1 MTMRLAH
8 LGFAVIGITTVIV
21 LAHAQ
26 APGDPQRGSALA
38 QRFCAECH
46 ATGKR
51 DASSPSS
58 EAPSFTAVASTPGMT
73 AMALNVFFQTPHKAM
88 PNLILETDQKN
99 DIVAYIMSLKK

>member
-1 MTMRLAH
+1 MRLAH
-8 LGFAVIGITTVIV
+8 LGFAGVGITTLIA

-26 APGDPQRGSALA
+26 APGDAQRGSALA

-51 DASSPSS
+51 DDGSPNS
-58 EAPSFTAVASTPGMT
+58 EAPSFTTVASTPGMT
-73 AMALNVFFQTPHKAM
+73 RTALNVFFQTSHRAM

-99 DIVAYIMSLKK
+99 DIIAYIMSLKK

>member
-1 MTMRLAH
+1 MRLAR
-8 LGFAVIGITTVIV
+8 LGFAEIGMTTVIF

-26 APGDPQRGSALA
+26 APGDPQKGSALA

-46 ATGKR
+46 AVGKR
-51 DASSPSS
+51 DFGTPNS

-73 AMALNVFFQTPHKAM
+73 ALALNVFFQTPHSAM

-99 DIVAYIMSLKK
+99 DIIAYIMSLKK